1 MLHSSVDLEVQTDL
15 ISVCGDQVKLG
26 CNCSIGMLVISSD

>member
-1 MLHSSVDLEVQTDL
+1 MLRSSVDLEVQTDL

-26 CNCSIGMLVISSD
+26 YNCSTGMLVISSD